1 MTKLTNIVFILFFLY
16 LSGNVNAQTFNIN
29 GDFKKGA
36 IIINNTTFTK
46 TSTIADYEKI
56 LGKPERIEKI
66 AGQDRVFAYDKLG
79 ISFMINPVTKGVENI
94 NITYIYDG
102 DKKVAKESFKGKL
115 SINSQEINTQTTHE
129 EIGKLVNTTLL
140 KVMKG
145 YYFSKREQMN
155 LVIYYP
161 ETTLGQIS
169 FSFEEIK

>member
-1 MTKLTNIVFILFFLY
+1 MTKLLNVFLLVILCHFH
-16 LSGNVNAQTFNIN
+16 VIAQVTPTINADFNKGLITIN
-29 GDFKKGA
+29 DV
-36 IIINNTTFTK
+36 TFTK
-46 TSTIADYEKI
+46 NSTVADYEKV

-79 ISFMINPVTKGVENI
+79 IALMVNPSTKGVEDI

-102 DKKVAKESFKGKL
+102 DKKVAKEAFKGKL
-115 SINSQEINTQTTHE
+115 SINGQEIKTQTTSE

-145 YYFSKREQMN
+145 YYMSKRELMN
-155 LVIYYP
+155 LVLYYP

-169 FSFEEIK
+169 FSFAEIK